1 MPRSLKSVM
10 VAVALLGTVAACSG
24 GAQQRDE
31 GVHASAVCGKF
42 AQAPSVASALAKLAG
57 TARFSED
64 GSEPNKALATLRA
77 ADGKV
82 DDSEMDGVPKCILRP
97 PSGGDHLVTV
107 SFREA
112 VVVLK
117 ANPESEKSYTYY
129 RTGASAS
136 ASHRWATIYF
146 RCHMT
151 KPEKNVIINASLE
164 RESSVKLS
172 GKREVDN
179 QMLVANAAAQDV
191 AQQLGC
197 QGTNLSKGA
206 PEAISGVYGPHRV
219 SSSG

>member
-1 MPRSLKSVM
+1 M
-10 VAVALLGTVAACSG
+10 AIALLGTISACSAG
-24 GAQQRDE
+24 TQKRDE
-31 GVHASAVCGKF
+31 GVQASAVCGKF
-42 AQAPSVASALAKLAG
+42 AHAPAVASALAKLAG
-57 TARFSED
+57 TARFSEN
-64 GSEPNKALATLRA
+64 GSEPKRALATLRA

-82 DDSEMDGVPKCILRP
+82 DDSEMDGVPQCRLRP

-107 SFREA
+107 SVREA
-112 VVVLK
+112 VVILK

-146 RCHMT
+146 RCRMT
-151 KPEKNVIINASLE
+151 NPEKNVIINASLE

-172 GKREVDN
+172 GKREVDD

-206 PEAISGVYGPHRV
+206 PEAISGVYGPH
-219 SSSG
+219 

>member
-1 MPRSLKSVM
+1 M
-10 VAVALLGTVAACSG
+10 AIALLGTVSACSG
-24 GAQQRDE
+24 GVQEGDE
-31 GVHASAVCGKF
+31 GVRASEVCGKF
-42 AQAPSVASALAKLAG
+42 AHVPSVASTLAKLAG
-57 TARFSED
+57 TERFSEN
-64 GSEPNKALATLRA
+64 GSEPEKTLATLRA

-82 DDSEMDGVPKCILRP
+82 EDSEMDGVSKCLLRP

-107 SFREA
+107 YFREA
-112 VVVLK
+112 VVILK

-146 RCHMT
+146 RCRMK
-151 KPEKNVIINASLE
+151 KPEKNLIINASLE

-172 GKREVDN
+172 GKREVDD

-206 PEAISGVYGPHRV
+206 PEAISGVYGPH
-219 SSSG
+219 